1 MINPATKPGTQRGRL
16 PARLADGLS
25 MEVKVAFRLFLL
37 TCLFTGAA
45 PRLRAQVLTGEID
58 GTVRDSSG
66 AVVPQ
71 ATVTVRNANERIVQ
85 RVVQTDGQGHFT
97 VPLLAIG
104 RYSLKI
110 EANGFKISTVSG
122 VEVHVGLP
130 ITVPVTLAVGNAAQS
145 VTVTANN
152 LAPELT
158 TSAAGSLL
166 RYRRRGRLTIR
177 SGGSLRAGQIA
188 GAILYTEGSHGLA
201 ASGAA
206 STAAW

>member
-1 MINPATKPGTQRGRL
+1 M
-16 PARLADGLS
+16 
-25 MEVKVAFRLFLL
+25 
-37 TCLFTGAA
+37 
-45 PRLRAQVLTGEID
+45 
-58 GTVRDSSG
+58 
-66 AVVPQ
+66 PQ